1 MATNTI
7 TLRSP
12 HELLA
17 IVPFVLGFCPAN
29 SILVLCLSNNRLGLT
44 QRLDLP
50 RPDHARQ
57 VVLALMPS
65 LVVEDPDSVVLIGYE
80 NRAGDSLL
88 ALESLTAALQSL
100 KFEIHDRLVVRNGRW
115 RSLDCHNPACCPPQG
130 SPVPEPAEVPG
141 IVAEFIGQGISPHR
155 DREALARQLEVGP
168 DAVAVAKV
176 LRSRQKAMA
185 KAVGSQEVPRAE
197 LFEAWPR
204 ILDPD
209 QTDISPED
217 AALASMSLLDIEI
230 RDGLVAW
237 LSPGTLNINDLGDE
251 VQELFCGLEQAWGE
265 EHCDLTSIASQN
277 AVQDRLVRLC
287 AMLPDH
293 VATPALS
300 VLASFVWW
308 RGDGALARV
317 ALDRALRCDPDY
329 RLAQLLLKMVD
340 LAIRPVAV

>member
-1 MATNTI
+1 MTTAI
-7 TLRSP
+7 TLKSP

-17 IVPFVLGFCPAN
+17 VVPFVLGFRPTN
-29 SILVLCLSNNRLGLT
+29 SIVVLCLTDNRLGLS

-50 RPDHARQ
+50 RPEHARQ

-65 LVVEDPDSVVLIGYE
+65 LVVEDPDSVVVIGYE
-80 NRAGDSLL
+80 NRAGDSEP

-100 KFEIHDRLVVRNGRW
+100 KIEIHDRIIVRGGRW
-115 RSLDCHNPACCPPQG
+115 RSMDCHNPACCPLQG
-130 SPVPEPAEVPG
+130 SPVPEPADVPG
-141 IVAEFIGQGISPHR
+141 IVAEFIGQGISPHP
-155 DREALARQLEVGP
+155 DREALAKGLEAGP
-168 DAVAVAKV
+168 QAASVAKV
-176 LRSRQKAMA
+176 LRSMQKAAA
-185 KAVGSQEVPRAE
+185 KTVGGPSVPRAE
-197 LFEAWPR
+197 LFAAWPR

-209 QTDISPED
+209 DTAITAQD
-217 AALASMSLLDIEI
+217 AALAAMSLRDIEI

-237 LSPGTLNINDLGDE
+237 LSPGTLNINELSAE
-251 VQELFCGLEQAWGE
+251 VQELFSRLEPAWGE
-265 EHCDLTSIASQN
+265 EHSDPASIASQN

-293 VATPALS
+293 VAAPALS
-300 VLASFVWW
+300 VLASFTWW

-329 RLAQLLLKMVD
+329 RLAELLLKMVD